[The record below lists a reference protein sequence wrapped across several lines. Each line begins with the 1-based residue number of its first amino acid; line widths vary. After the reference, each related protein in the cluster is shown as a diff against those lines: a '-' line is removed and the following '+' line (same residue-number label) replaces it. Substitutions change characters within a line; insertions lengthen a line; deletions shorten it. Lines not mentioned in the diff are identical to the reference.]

1 MTLLIISPDYASH
14 LLPLATLGTAWRGA
28 GERVVVATGPAT
40 ADIVRSF
47 GFERVDLQ
55 LGRGSNPGVIR
66 ADQQP
71 RGEDDALRGF
81 FAATRRGMLETLL
94 FQARARGNDLLWNPV
109 AIADQVQQI
118 VGRLRP
124 DDVIVDHLAFSARL
138 GLISGGIRHADVVLG
153 HPSALPVGHEVYG
166 YPVAWPPAFT
176 PEPADLAALRRLC
189 EEVRD
194 DFTAQWNDAL
204 HQLDP
209 TAVPSADTFAETGD
223 VLLLNYP
230 AALHDESRTR
240 LLPPHAFLGSAV
252 REEPVDDEVQTWL
265 LADSRP
271 VVYVSFGSFLSVRG
285 DVLARVAAAL
295 RGLDVRAAIA
305 TGSTT
310 RNELGELP
318 SSWLVRDFLPQVTLL
333 RHAALAVSHGG
344 NNSVTEAMT
353 AAVPLLLLPFSTD
366 QFAGAAAVEAA
377 GFGAALDPNTASVE
391 QLRTAA
397 SGLLTLSGE
406 ARGRLERLSASLTD
420 CPGPRRAYEA
430 LHRLPV

>member
-1 MTLLIISPDYASH
+1 M
-14 LLPLATLGTAWRGA
+14 
-28 GERVVVATGPAT
+28 
-40 ADIVRSF
+40 
-47 GFERVDLQ
+47 
-55 LGRGSNPGVIR
+55 
-66 ADQQP
+66 
-71 RGEDDALRGF
+71 
-81 FAATRRGMLETLL
+81 
-94 FQARARGNDLLWNPV
+94 
-109 AIADQVQQI
+109 
-118 VGRLRP
+118 
-124 DDVIVDHLAFSARL
+124 
-138 GLISGGIRHADVVLG
+138 
-153 HPSALPVGHEVYG
+153 
-166 YPVAWPPAFT
+166 
-176 PEPADLAALRRLC
+176 
-189 EEVRD
+189 
-194 DFTAQWNDAL
+194 
-204 HQLDP
+204 
-209 TAVPSADTFAETGD
+209 
-223 VLLLNYP
+223 LLLNYP

-397 SGLLTLSGE
+397 SGFLTLSGE

>member
-1 MTLLIISPDYASH
+1 VTLLIISPDYASH

-40 ADIVRSF
+40 AHIVRSF
-47 GFERVDLQ
+47 GFEHVDLR
-55 LGRGSNPGVIR
+55 LGPGSNPGVIR

-94 FQARARGNDLLWNPV
+94 FQARARRNDLLWNPV
-109 AIADQVQQI
+109 AIAGQVQQI

-124 DDVIVDHLAFSARL
+124 DDVMVDHLAFSARL

-153 HPSALPVGHEVYG
+153 HPSALSVGHEVYG
-166 YPVAWPPAFT
+166 YPIGWPPAFT
-176 PEPADLAALRRLC
+176 PDRADLAALRHLC

-204 HQLDP
+204 VLLNPQ
-209 TAVPSADTFAETGD
+209 AVPSVDTFAETGD

-230 AALHDESRTR
+230 ALLHDESRTR

-265 LADSRP
+265 SADSRP

-285 DVLARVAAAL
+285 DVLERVAAAL
-295 RGLDVRAAIA
+295 RGLDVRVAIA
-305 TGSTT
+305 TGSTP
-310 RNELGELP
+310 RDELGELP

-366 QFAGAAAVEAA
+366 QFAGAAAVEVA
-377 GFGAALDPNTASVE
+377 GFGAALDPNTAAVE
-391 QLRTAA
+391 TLRTAA
-397 SGLLTLSGE
+397 SGLLTLPGE
-406 ARGRLERLSASLTD
+406 TRGRLQRLSASLTD
-420 CPGPRRAYEA
+420 RPGPMRAYEA
-430 LHRLPV
+430 LHRSPN

>member
-1 MTLLIISPDYASH
+1 M
-14 LLPLATLGTAWRGA
+14 
-28 GERVVVATGPAT
+28 
-40 ADIVRSF
+40 
-47 GFERVDLQ
+47 
-55 LGRGSNPGVIR
+55 
-66 ADQQP
+66 
-71 RGEDDALRGF
+71 
-81 FAATRRGMLETLL
+81 
-94 FQARARGNDLLWNPV
+94 
-109 AIADQVQQI
+109 
-118 VGRLRP
+118 
-124 DDVIVDHLAFSARL
+124 
-138 GLISGGIRHADVVLG
+138 
-153 HPSALPVGHEVYG
+153 YG

-209 TAVPSADTFAETGD
+209 EAAPSADTFAETGD

-265 LADSRP
+265 SADNRP

-305 TGSTT
+305 TGSTP
-310 RNELGELP
+310 RHELGELP

-391 QLRTAA
+391 KLRTAA

-420 CPGPRRAYEA
+420 CPGPGGRTRPCIGCPSEDRGYCRADLSRKRPVVWGRLRLILSSISSAGLVQTNGWQRVVQLVMNSRILIIRSRTEGKAPRRMACRSMMLNQTSTRFSHEPDVGVKVELTRGFA
-430 LHRLPV
+430 ASQSRIPTRLWVP